1 MNYFIPDPGRGY
13 PPYDSYSADQDPEAG
28 LKHSGP
34 GIASLIIIAAAI
46 IGYITGL
53 YLIVSSSL
61 DFVGMTQEEASTAIM
76 SHTGAMAGAL
86 LLLLSGLLNLISIIL
101 GVIGILIKGRKR
113 VVPVLGTVFSMLP
126 VLIMMFIL
134 LIAYMQQ

>member
-1 MNYFIPDPGRGY
+1 MSYFIPDPGRGY
-13 PPYDSYSADQDPEAG
+13 PYDSHSADQNPDAG

-34 GIASLIIIAAAI
+34 GIASLIIIAIAI

-61 DFVGMTQEEASTAIM
+61 DFVGMTQEQASAALK
-76 SHTGAMAGAL
+76 SHANAMAGVI

-101 GVIGILIKGRKR
+101 GVIGFLIKGRNR
-113 VVPVLGTVFSMLP
+113 VIPVIGTVFSMLP
-126 VLIMMFIL
+126 VIIMMFVL
-134 LIAYMQQ
+134 LIASMQQ